1 MALDLTQV
9 HQIPVAEIHP
19 DAIPRDRLIHDP
31 DALSELRASI
41 EAEGLRQPIELFGLE
56 PDEQGRQYGLIS
68 GYRRLSVFRAL
79 GRDTIPAFLRNFPG
93 GYPDLLSAMVTENE
107 IRSQISPWE
116 KAMFV
121 LTCLRGNTFPNA
133 DTAIDALFPA
143 LSRQKRS
150 RLRGHVMVAEAFEY
164 GFATPERLS
173 VSRLDRL
180 AAALRSG
187 WDDILRSALPHHKTH
202 SLESQWQ
209 AILPILTES
218 AAPPSVA
225 GPAPDTPGAP
235 RRLRNLRKGLTVRRE
250 LTRSGWILRFT
261 GPQAKS
267 PGIIDD
273 VMDEVE
279 RIFSPD

>member
-1 MALDLTQV
+1 MPLDLTQV
-9 HQIPVAEIHP
+9 HHIPVAEI
-19 DAIPRDRLIHDP
+19 DANSLPRDRLVHDP
-31 DALSELRASI
+31 DALAELRASI
-41 EAEGLRQPIELFGLE
+41 DADGLRQPIELFGIE
-56 PDEQGRQYGLIS
+56 PDDQGRQYGLIS
-68 GYRRLSVFRAL
+68 GYRRLSVFRAM
-79 GRDTIPAFLRNFPG
+79 GRDTIPAFLRNIPD
-93 GYPDLLSAMVTENE
+93 YPALLASMVAENE

-116 KAMFV
+116 KAVFV
-121 LTCLRGNTFPNA
+121 LTCLRGDSFPNA
-133 DTAIDALFPA
+133 DTAIDTLFPA

-150 RLRGHVMVAEAFEY
+150 RLRGHVLVAEEFEHR
-164 GFATPERLS
+164 FATPERLS

-187 WDDILRSALPHHKTH
+187 WDDMLRNALPHHKTH

-218 AAPPSVA
+218 AAPASIA